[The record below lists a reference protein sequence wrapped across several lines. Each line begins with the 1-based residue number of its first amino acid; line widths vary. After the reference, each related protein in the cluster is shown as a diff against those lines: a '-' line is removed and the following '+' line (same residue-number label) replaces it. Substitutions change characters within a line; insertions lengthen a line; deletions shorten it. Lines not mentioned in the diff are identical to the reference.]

1 MEFTC
6 NESVPLLL
14 YSTVTGSPA
23 VTRIVVGPIILGG
36 TAPVGG
42 EEVIEM
48 WGEHGRRWTYCSLFW
63 WKTLVTNQCSATH

>member
-1 MEFTC
+1 MGEFGLVKFTC

-14 YSTVTGSPA
+14 YSTVTGLPA
-23 VTRIVVGPIILGG
+23 VTRIVVGPTIFGG

-48 WGEHGRRWTYCSLFW
+48 NYTCLKHI
-63 WKTLVTNQCSATH
+63 SAEDLRCWL

>member
-23 VTRIVVGPIILGG
+23 VTRIVVGPTIFGG
-36 TAPVGG
+36 TAPAEELWGGGRG
-42 EEVIEM
+42 EEVIDLDYS
-48 WGEHGRRWTYCSLFW
+48 HSLF
-63 WKTLVTNQCSATH
+63 